1 MTLKG
6 SNNEARIW
14 NYCIARGLTEAG
26 AAGLMGNLYAESA
39 LNPKNLQNSYE
50 KKLGHTDESYT
61 AAVDNGTYGNFVR
74 DRAGYGLAQWTY
86 WSRKEALLAFAR
98 SKGRSIGDL
107 EMQLD
112 FCFKELSSGYK
123 AVLNTLKTAT
133 TVRAAS
139 DSVLLKFERP
149 ADMSEAAQKR
159 RASYGQ
165 KYFDKYAVAGK
176 DTKKEENKVGKMT
189 SAAFVEKLIDV
200 AKNYKTLYVM
210 GCFGAPMSAANK
222 KRYTSNHT
230 YNKQAARTRMI
241 NAASADT
248 FGFDCVCLI
257 KGILWGWRG
266 DTVKSYG
273 GASYAVNGVPD
284 IGADQMITKCAGVS
298 TDFSNVAVGEALWC
312 EGHIGVYIG
321 NGLGVECTP
330 RWDNKVQITA
340 VANIGKKAG
349 YNARTWRKHGKLPYI
364 DYTGAQTDASGGTAE
379 GKKDN
384 AVAGYAVGDIVEFI
398 GTKHYTSAN
407 ASSGKP
413 CKAGKAKITQIYKSG
428 KHQYHLVK
436 VSGGGSTVYGWVDA
450 QDISGGTSAQ
460 KIMAGS
466 KVRVKAGAKTYSGG
480 SLASFVY
487 SRDHI
492 VKELSG
498 KRAVITY
505 GGTVVAAVNV
515 DDLTLI

>member
-1 MTLKG
+1 MIQPLL
-6 SNNEARIW
+6 I
-14 NYCIARGLTEAG
+14 
-26 AAGLMGNLYAESA
+26 
-39 LNPKNLQNSYE
+39 P
-50 KKLGHTDESYT
+50 T
-61 AAVDNGTYGNFVR
+61 AAEKRIDTDFYVE
-74 DRAGYGLAQWTY
+74 GY
-86 WSRKEALLAFAR
+86 
-98 SKGRSIGDL
+98 
-107 EMQLD
+107 
-112 FCFKELSSGYK
+112 
-123 AVLNTLKTAT
+123 AT
-133 TVRAAS
+133 TF
-139 DSVLLKFERP
+139 DKPYLLYEWDGNKYYERIDRNALAG
-149 ADMSEAAQKR
+149 ADMSDVIMQYNHEGKVLARLSNGTLGVEANDNGLFTFADLSKSRAAQDMFEEIKNGLVTKMSWAFR
-159 RASYGQ
+159 VSEDSY
-165 KYFDKYAVAGK
+165 DR
-176 DTKKEENKVGKMT
+176 DT
-189 SAAFVEKLIDV
+189 
-200 AKNYKTLYVM
+200 
-210 GCFGAPMSAANK
+210 
-222 KRYTSNHT
+222 
-230 YNKQAARTRMI
+230 RTRTI
-241 NAASADT
+241 LKIAKVYDVSAVSIPANADNAASADT

-266 DTVKSYG
+266 DTAKSYG

-364 DYTGAQTDASGGTAE
+364 DYTGAQTDTSGGTAE

-515 DDLTLI
+515 DDLTLV

>member
-1 MTLKG
+1 MDTGSSVRKQDVHGSGIDRVEHVKIPRPRKG
-6 SNNEARIW
+6 QLRQLFRI
-14 NYCIARGLTEAG
+14 
-26 AAGLMGNLYAESA
+26 
-39 LNPKNLQNSYE
+39 
-50 KKLGHTDESYT
+50 HH
-61 AAVDNGTYGNFVR
+61 
-74 DRAGYGLAQWTY
+74 
-86 WSRKEALLAFAR
+86 
-98 SKGRSIGDL
+98 
-107 EMQLD
+107 
-112 FCFKELSSGYK
+112 
-123 AVLNTLKTAT
+123 
-133 TVRAAS
+133 
-139 DSVLLKFERP
+139 
-149 ADMSEAAQKR
+149 KR
-159 RASYGQ
+159 RYCRNS
-165 KYFDKYAVAGK
+165 
-176 DTKKEENKVGKMT
+176 
-189 SAAFVEKLIDV
+189 
-200 AKNYKTLYVM
+200 
-210 GCFGAPMSAANK
+210 
-222 KRYTSNHT
+222 
-230 YNKQAARTRMI
+230 
-241 NAASADT
+241 
-248 FGFDCVCLI
+248 
-257 KGILWGWRG
+257 
-266 DTVKSYG
+266 
-273 GASYAVNGVPD
+273 
-284 IGADQMITKCAGVS
+284 
-298 TDFSNVAVGEALWC
+298 
-312 EGHIGVYIG
+312 
-321 NGLGVECTP
+321 
-330 RWDNKVQITA
+330 
-340 VANIGKKAG
+340 
-349 YNARTWRKHGKLPYI
+349 YI
-364 DYTGAQTDASGGTAE
+364 DYTGAQTDTSGGTAE

>member
-1 MTLKG
+1 MTKKQTEL
-6 SNNEARIW
+6 SEELREAVFEA
-14 NYCIARGLTEAG
+14 ARAG
-26 AAGLMGNLYAESA
+26 AAEAYTQNTGYVNYFKAMETLLY
-39 LNPKNLQNSYE
+39 NY
-50 KKLGHTDESYT
+50 KKLAALVADEEAYCE
-61 AAVDNGTYGNFVR
+61 VEYH
-74 DRAGYGLAQWTY
+74 AG
-86 WSRKEALLAFAR
+86 RKTFSTTPQAKGFIQRKTEAE
-98 SKGRSIGDL
+98 IVE
-107 EMQLD
+107 EMREEKQKQ
-112 FCFKELSSGYK
+112 FKETKSGFDSLTRAISLFEGHKEFVVIRLYYFGEDINGNPREGGTATWEEIAEELSDAGILK
-123 AVLNTLKTAT
+123 EIKTA
-133 TVRAAS
+133 
-139 DSVLLKFERP
+139 
-149 ADMSEAAQKR
+149 R
-159 RASYGQ
+159 RWR
-165 KYFDKYAVAGK
+165 
-176 DTKKEENKVGKMT
+176 NKIVN
-189 SAAFVEKLIDV
+189 D
-200 AKNYKTLYVM
+200 M

-266 DTVKSYG
+266 DTAKSYG

-364 DYTGAQTDASGGTAE
+364 DYTGAQTDTSGGTAE

-450 QDISGGTSAQ
+450 QDISGRTSAQ

>member
-1 MTLKG
+1 MALKG

-14 NYCIARGLTEAG
+14 NYCIAQGLTEAG

-61 AAVDNGTYGNFVR
+61 AAVDNGTYENFVR

-165 KYFDKYAVAGK
+165 KYFDKHTVAGK
-176 DTKKEENKVGKMT
+176 GTKKEENKVGKMT

-266 DTVKSYG
+266 DTAKSYG
-273 GASYAVNGVPD
+273 GASYAVPD

-364 DYTGAQTDASGGTAE
+364 DYTGAQTDTSGGTAE

-515 DDLTLI
+515 DDLTLV

>member
-1 MTLKG
+1 M
-6 SNNEARIW
+6 EV
-14 NYCIARGLTEAG
+14 
-26 AAGLMGNLYAESA
+26 M
-39 LNPKNLQNSYE
+39 
-50 KKLGHTDESYT
+50 
-61 AAVDNGTYGNFVR
+61 
-74 DRAGYGLAQWTY
+74 
-86 WSRKEALLAFAR
+86 
-98 SKGRSIGDL
+98 
-107 EMQLD
+107 
-112 FCFKELSSGYK
+112 K
-123 AVLNTLKTAT
+123 AK
-133 TVRAAS
+133 
-139 DSVLLKFERP
+139 
-149 ADMSEAAQKR
+149 
-159 RASYGQ
+159 
-165 KYFDKYAVAGK
+165 
-176 DTKKEENKVGKMT
+176 
-189 SAAFVEKLIDV
+189 AFVEKLIDI

-210 GCFGAPMSAANK
+210 GCFGAPMNATNK
-222 KRYTSNHT
+222 QRYTTNHE
-230 YNKQAARTRMI
+230 YNKDATRTAMI
-241 NAASADT
+241 KAASADT

-257 KGILWGWRG
+257 KGVLWGWSG
-266 DTVKSYG
+266 DASKTYG

-284 IGADQMITKCAGVS
+284 IGADTMITKCSGVS
-298 TDFSNVAVGEALWC
+298 TDFSNIAVGEALWC

-364 DYTGAQTDASGGTAE
+364 DYTGAQTDASSGTAD

-515 DDLTLI
+515 DDLTLV